1 MLKSVGIAA
10 AGMVAAPMINRGRF
24 RLFASS
30 PKEYSRQAIDLI
42 GRAMTSDDRLAVVSF
57 GQSAAIERSPQSG
70 AFGGFTNEVGREASN
85 LAEAIDKA
93 CELLP
98 DVMLMDINMFPVNGF
113 EATRK
118 IIKLCPEVKIIGVSV
133 NDQLGYA
140 RNMFQLGAK
149 GFVTK
154 NTSQEEM
161 IEAIFEV
168 HKGRIFLCR
177 ELREKNNSDTD

>member
-1 MLKSVGIAA
+1 M
-10 AGMVAAPMINRGRF
+10 
-24 RLFASS
+24 
-30 PKEYSRQAIDLI
+30 
-42 GRAMTSDDRLAVVSF
+42 
-57 GQSAAIERSPQSG
+57 
-70 AFGGFTNEVGREASN
+70 N
-85 LAEAIDKA
+85 LAKIRLVIVDDHQMVRETWKLILEQDKRIHVIAECSSGSEAIDKA